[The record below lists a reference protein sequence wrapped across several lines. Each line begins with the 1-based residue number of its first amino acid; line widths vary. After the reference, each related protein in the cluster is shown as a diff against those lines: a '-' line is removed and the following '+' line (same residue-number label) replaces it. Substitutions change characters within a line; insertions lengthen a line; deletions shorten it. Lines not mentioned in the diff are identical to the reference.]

1 MNKNIIFFIPLIIY
15 SQVVSIDEKQF
26 QPFDSPPYLTTAGS
40 PHTSVVINWNTKVL
54 KPSAVAFGTDLS
66 FRDTIIITKKTNFHH
81 IIINNLKPGTEY
93 YYKILPNGEIN
104 RFRTF
109 PSSSDSFN
117 FVVIGDTRTDSL
129 SHQKVIDRIAHYD
142 FAFMIHSG
150 DFVTRGYNTDDW
162 RMFFNI
168 EGKVISKKLFLPAM
182 GNHEKPF
189 WQYDTLFLLPGLEDF
204 YSVRFGNVCI
214 ICLNTEM
221 ELNGFQ
227 RKWLNNELRF
237 LTSDT
242 TIHWIF
248 VNMHRPPYSSGSHG
262 SDIKVREA
270 WCPIFEE
277 YGVDIVFCGHD
288 HSYERTKEING
299 VIYIVCAGGGAPL
312 YDVGKNE
319 WTAYSE
325 KTHHFC
331 LVKVKERE
339 LLLKAIKVDGSVFDS
354 LRIKK

>member
-1 MNKNIIFFIPLIIY
+1 
-15 SQVVSIDEKQF
+15 
-26 QPFDSPPYLTTAGS
+26 
-40 PHTSVVINWNTKVL
+40 
-54 KPSAVAFGTDLS
+54 
-66 FRDTIIITKKTNFHH
+66 
-81 IIINNLKPGTEY
+81 
-93 YYKILPNGEIN
+93 
-104 RFRTF
+104 
-109 PSSSDSFN
+109 
-117 FVVIGDTRTDSL
+117 
-129 SHQKVIDRIAHYD
+129 
-142 FAFMIHSG
+142 
-150 DFVTRGYNTDDW
+150 
-162 RMFFNI
+162 
-168 EGKVISKKLFLPAM
+168 
-182 GNHEKPF
+182 
-189 WQYDTLFLLPGLEDF
+189 
-204 YSVRFGNVCI
+204 
-214 ICLNTEM
+214 M